1 LNHLR
6 VLISSEAADYVGDL
20 ITGQA
25 LPSTHLPPTVAV
37 PRVAPALALAAPAA
51 PNGGISGTVTGGGV
65 ALPGLD
71 VAALPLAGATVVT
84 TTTDSSGA
92 YRLPLGPGAY
102 VVLVHDP
109 SGAYPTGFAATA
121 SFTTDLSAATQV
133 TVGTTMS
140 PLEISLPAGHRL
152 AGTVKDSGGKPIAGA
167 RIEIDDKTGAFVAA
181 GVAGT
186 DGSYSIT
193 IPAGTY
199 VASATDYSGA
209 HAAGYYAGT
218 TLSATPGGAKSI
230 TLASGDSIAVS
241 FVLPSTVS
249 LAGTVTGAGSAPLA
263 SILVTA
269 TEKGSGTKA
278 YAYTGAN
285 GTYSMTLGPGT
296 YQVSFSDPAAL
307 HLPGYYGSHGFTAS
321 AASAAPVSVGATD
334 VGGIDVQM
342 PAASVSR
349 AQTDAAGTTTGPP
362 IPTILVG
369 LGVIGLA
376 TIMILGAFI
385 GVRRRRRQQT

>member
-1 LNHLR
+1 L
-6 VLISSEAADYVGDL
+6 
-20 ITGQA
+20 
-25 LPSTHLPPTVAV
+25 
-37 PRVAPALALAAPAA
+37 
-51 PNGGISGTVTGGGV
+51 
-65 ALPGLD
+65 
-71 VAALPLAGATVVT
+71 GAT
-84 TTTDSSGA
+84 
-92 YRLPLGPGAY
+92 P
-102 VVLVHDP
+102 
-109 SGAYPTGFAATA
+109 
-121 SFTTDLSAATQV
+121 
-133 TVGTTMS
+133 
-140 PLEISLPAGHRL
+140 
-152 AGTVKDSGGKPIAGA
+152 
-167 RIEIDDKTGAFVAA
+167 
-181 GVAGT
+181 
-186 DGSYSIT
+186 
-193 IPAGTY
+193 
-199 VASATDYSGA
+199 ASAT
-209 HAAGYYAGT
+209 
-218 TLSATPGGAKSI
+218 PI
-230 TLASGDSIAVS
+230 ILASGDSTAVA
-241 FVLPSTVS
+241 FVLPGTVN

-376 TIMILGAFI
+376 TIMIVGMLIA
-385 GVRRRRRQQT
+385 VRRRRRAQT